1 MDTRSITNRMVAEMT
16 EMRKVIVN
24 GEFEITL
31 PEHRAARPDWYQPHG
46 WEKPRLKHM
55 SENISSGD
63 VMYYVGAEEGEFA
76 ALCQMWGAEVVVFEP
91 NPKVW
96 SHFPLLWSA
105 NNLDLPI
112 VCIPG
117 FASDKINSLSRIYY
131 NEWPPEVNDVIEAAH
146 GFKELYLEG
155 ETYGQIT
162 IDSCVYDHGI
172 KAPTAISL
180 DVEGSE
186 WRVLGG
192 AERVLREH
200 KPKIWL
206 SGHPEFMLQQ
216 WNESLYNLRQWIK
229 GLGYTEIILDYQHEV
244 HLYYESI

>member
-1 MDTRSITNRMVAEMT
+1 MEMIKT
-16 EMRKVIVN
+16 ILN
-24 GEFEITL
+24 GEFEMVL
-31 PEHRAARPDWYQPHG
+31 PKHRADRPEWHSEAG
-46 WEKPRLKHM
+46 WEKLRLKSM
-55 SENISSGD
+55 SEHISKDD
-63 VMYYVGAEEGEFA
+63 VVYYVGAEEGEFP
-76 ALCQMWGAEVVVFEP
+76 ALCQMWGAEVVLFEP

-96 SHFPLLWSA
+96 SYLPLTWTS
-105 NNLDLPI
+105 NNLEIPM

-117 FASDKINSLSRIYY
+117 FASDKTNNLSQVYR
-131 NEWPPEVNDVIEAAH
+131 NEWPPEVNNVIEAAH

-155 ETYGQIT
+155 ESYGQIT
-162 IDSCVYDHGI
+162 IDSCVYDHKI
-172 KAPTAISL
+172 KPPTAISL

-192 AERVLREH
+192 AERVLKEY

-229 GLGYTEIILDYQHEV
+229 EFGYKEVLLDYQHEV
-244 HLYYESI
+244 HLFYE

>member
-1 MDTRSITNRMVAEMT
+1 MDTKSIINRLVAEVT
-16 EMRKVIVN
+16 EMKKVIVN

-31 PEHRAARPDWYQPHG
+31 PDHRAARPEWYEPKG

-105 NNLDLPI
+105 NNLDLPM

-172 KAPTAISL
+172 KPPTAISL

-186 WRVLGG
+186 WRVLEG
-192 AERVLREH
+192 AEKVLREH

>member
-1 MDTRSITNRMVAEMT
+1 MDTKSIINRLVAEMT
-16 EMRKVIVN
+16 EMKKVIVN

-31 PEHRAARPDWYQPHG
+31 PDHRAARPEWYEPKG
-46 WEKPRLKHM
+46 WEKPRLRHM

-105 NNLDLPI
+105 NNLDLPM

-155 ETYGQIT
+155 EAYGQIT

-172 KAPTAISL
+172 KPPTAISL

-192 AERVLREH
+192 AEKVLREH

>member
-1 MDTRSITNRMVAEMT
+1 
-16 EMRKVIVN
+16 
-24 GEFEITL
+24 
-31 PEHRAARPDWYQPHG
+31 
-46 WEKPRLKHM
+46 M

-105 NNLDLPI
+105 NNLDLPMA
-112 VCIPG
+112 CIPG

-131 NEWPPEVNDVIEAAH
+131 NEWPPEVNYVIEAAH

-200 KPKIWL
+200 RPKIWL
-206 SGHPEFMLQQ
+206 SGHPEFMMMY
-216 WNESLYNLRQWIK
+216 WKEYLYDLRQFIK
-229 GLGYTEIILDYQHEV
+229 GIGYKETLLDYQHEV
-244 HLYYESI
+244 HLFYERS

>member
-1 MDTRSITNRMVAEMT
+1 MT
-16 EMRKVIVN
+16 EMKKVIVN

-31 PEHRAARPDWYQPHG
+31 PDHRAARPEWYEPKG
-46 WEKPRLKHM
+46 WEKPRLRHM

-96 SHFPLLWSA
+96 SHFPSLWSA
-105 NNLDLPI
+105 NNLDIPMA
-112 VCIPG
+112 CIPG
-117 FASDKINSLSRIYY
+117 FASDKINNLSRIYY
-131 NEWPPEVNDVIEAAH
+131 NEWPPEVNNVIETAH

-155 ETYGQIT
+155 ESYGQIT

-172 KAPTAISL
+172 KPPTAISL

-192 AERVLREH
+192 AEKVLREH

>member
-1 MDTRSITNRMVAEMT
+1 MVAEMT
-16 EMRKVIVN
+16 EMRKVVVN

-55 SENISSGD
+55 SEHISSED

-76 ALCQMWGAEVVVFEP
+76 ALCQMWGAKVVVFEP

-105 NNLDLPI
+105 NNLDLPM

-117 FASDKINSLSRIYY
+117 FASDKINNLSRIYY

-155 ETYGQIT
+155 DTYGQIT

-172 KAPTAISL
+172 KPPTAISL

-192 AERVLREH
+192 AERVLREY

-216 WNESLYNLRQWIK
+216 WDESLYNLRQWIK
-229 GLGYTEIILDYQHEV
+229 GLGYKELILDYQHEV
-244 HLYYESI
+244 HLYYESV